1 MIAESLFTAIF
12 PPINMGVNMVDH
24 VAVAESPTP
33 EILGLCQTKVPDYIS
48 RKRRGAELG
57 GIIAKLNHELM
68 FGDAGTRDK
77 AGEALT
83 KLGYVLD

>member
-1 MIAESLFTAIF
+1 MFDTIAVTK
-12 PPINMGVNMVDH
+12 
-24 VAVAESPTP
+24 SPTS
-33 EILGLCQTKVPDYIS
+33 EILGLSQTRVHDYVS

-68 FGDAGTRDK
+68 FGDDTTRANAGR
-77 AGEALT
+77 ALE

>member
-1 MIAESLFTAIF
+1 
-12 PPINMGVNMVDH
+12 MVDT
-24 VAVAESPTP
+24 VAVVQSPTS
-33 EILGLCQTKVPDYIS
+33 EILGLCQTMIPEYVS

-68 FGDAGTRDK
+68 FGDAQTRQS
-77 AGEALT
+77 ASEALQ